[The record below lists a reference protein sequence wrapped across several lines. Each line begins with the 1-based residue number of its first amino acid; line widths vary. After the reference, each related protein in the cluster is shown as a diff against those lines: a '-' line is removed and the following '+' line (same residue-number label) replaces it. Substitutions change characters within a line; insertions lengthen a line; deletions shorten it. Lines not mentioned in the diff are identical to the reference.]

1 MMYRSLLFVPGAR
14 PERFEKALAA
24 GADAVCIDLEDAVP
38 PDQKAEARRIVIA
51 WLAARRAA
59 GTPAGVRINSVR
71 SADGVRDVAALIEG
85 AVAPAF
91 VMMPK
96 VAHSEEIAIVSAALG
111 LVDNIWPIVESA
123 GGLAHAAAI
132 AAAPKVSGIL
142 FGGADYSADIG
153 AALEWEPMLHA
164 RSVLVNAC
172 ARAGCELLDVPYLD
186 VGDDA
191 GLAETTRRAK
201 ALGFT
206 GRACIH
212 PTQIVGVHVAFT
224 PTLAEIERAQ
234 RVMAAFAE
242 AKGAAAL
249 LDGKLVEL
257 PVIRA
262 AQRTLAAAK

>member
-1 MMYRSLLFVPGAR
+1 MTYRSLLFVPGAR

-24 GADAVCIDLEDAVP
+24 GADTVCIDLEDAVP
-38 PDQKAEARRIVIA
+38 PDLKAEARRTVVA
-51 WLAARRAA
+51 WLGQRGA
-59 GTPAGVRINSVR
+59 GGAPVGVRINSVR
-71 SADGVRDVAALIEG
+71 SADGVQDLAALI
-85 AVAPAF
+85 AAAAAPAF
-91 VMMPK
+91 VMLPK
-96 VAHSEEIAIVSAALG
+96 VAHGEEVAIAASALG
-111 LVDNIWPIVESA
+111 RTDGLWSIVESA
-123 GGLAHAAAI
+123 EGLLHAADI
-132 AAAPKVSGIL
+132 AAVPALTGIL

-153 AALEWEPMLHA
+153 ATLEWEPMLHA

-172 ARAGCELLDVPYLD
+172 ARTGRELLDVPYLD
-186 VGDDA
+186 VGDEA

-212 PTQIVGVHVAFT
+212 PAQVAGVHAAFT
-224 PTLAEIERAQ
+224 PTPAEIERAQ
-234 RVMAAFAE
+234 RIMAAFAE